1 MQALVDGD
9 IVAFRSVASKDPL
22 TEQEVEQRVD
32 FSMQQILSQ
41 ANADTFRTFLTGKGN
56 FRKKVNPEY
65 KANRKDKI
73 PPEHLQYA
81 RQILIDKWGAEVC
94 TGYEADDGMGLAQDK
109 EGNTTIICTI
119 DKDLDQI
126 PGLHFNWVRGDLY
139 EVTEL
144 EGTRYL
150 YKQALIG
157 DRVDNIIGVDGIGPK
172 KAAKLLDHLEVEL
185 DMYEVVKGLYDDP
198 ERLCMNLECL
208 YIWR

>member
-9 IVAFRSVASKDPL
+9 IVAFRSVASKDPF
-22 TEQEVEQRVD
+22 TEQEVGQRVA

-41 ANADTFRTFLTGKGN
+41 ANADTFRVFLTGKGN

-119 DKDLDQI
+119 DKDLEGKVEFKKIDVETNGELSQQYQVMSI
-126 PGLHFNWVRGDLY
+126 PTFIIVKNNKETSRKVGAMPK
-139 EVTEL
+139 EVL
-144 EGTRYL
+144 
-150 YKQALIG
+150 KDWI
-157 DRVDNIIGVDGIGPK
+157 DS
-172 KAAKLLDHLEVEL
+172 
-185 DMYEVVKGLYDDP
+185 
-198 ERLCMNLECL
+198 NL
-208 YIWR
+208 